1 MIVARWF
8 YNSGVESSLRP
19 ASFRLIILTE
29 KNQFLSSTILNN
41 ANSRDHVLAIDFCTI
56 RWATRLPFD
65 FGTGSDF
72 FPPIAFYRTIFLIA
86 SWNYCSYQISSSLF
100 TTLLQSRRN
109 RGILAIPRSP
119 RTILINWRRYWF
131 RVFVNFWRMNVSKN
145 RFVFGR
151 VDDKVTLI
159 ATPVWAVR
167 LSVHD
172 HVHVCLLWFRLDHVG

>member
-1 MIVARWF
+1 MNILNDNR
-8 YNSGVESSLRP
+8 SLIFQLRRRVVLAAGLVSP
-19 ASFRLIILTE
+19 HYPCR

-131 RVFVNFWRMNVSKN
+131 RVFVNF
-145 RFVFGR
+145 
-151 VDDKVTLI
+151 
-159 ATPVWAVR
+159 
-167 LSVHD
+167 
-172 HVHVCLLWFRLDHVG
+172 